1 MQHLVIEL
9 DKQRK
14 TLTSA
19 IKILKQRGIDKAETE
34 KKYRI
39 AVAKEILRLRDESI
53 PVTIISDLV
62 RGNEEIADL
71 KMKRDIAET
80 MYESCL
86 QKIYQTKLELGIIER
101 QIEAERK
108 GE

>member
-1 MQHLVIEL
+1 MQQLVIEL

-14 TLTSA
+14 TLTNA

-34 KKYRI
+34 KNYRI
-39 AVAKEILRLRDESI
+39 AVAKEILRLRDEGI

-62 RGNEEIADL
+62 RGDKNIAEL

-101 QIEAERK
+101 QMEVERK

>member
-1 MQHLVIEL
+1 MQDLVKEL
-9 DKQRK
+9 DEQRK
-14 TLTSA
+14 TLTKA
-19 IKILKQRGIDKAETE
+19 IGILKKRGIEKAETE
-34 KKYRI
+34 KNYRI
-39 AVAKEILRLRDESI
+39 AVAKEILKLRDEGI

-62 RGNEEIADL
+62 RGKEEIADL